1 MSEQSEI
8 LRRELKQL
16 QLEAEKILDEIDVK
30 EAEILQIEEDEAK
43 GVLFDLIVERGKILQ
58 ELRSRCSQIKE
69 IWFDDEDKDAFYLR
83 DAKYGMKLAFFD
95 YDAHNLEEFEEWVKL
110 QIESLPFYQLLLENF
125 SDDLIGTDGYYPI
138 CIRINS
144 HNLLA
149 LQYRPETY
157 AVTIT
162 HRKFVDYN
170 AVEELLANA
179 YDDRKFEKSRIV
191 DSDEIIF
198 TSTTEAVC
206 NIVDLVRKIKMIKS
220 EVRQN
225 LS

>member
-16 QLEAEKILDEIDVK
+16 QLEAEKILDEIDAK

-43 GVLFDLIVERGKILQ
+43 GALFDLIVERGKILK
-58 ELRSRCSQIKE
+58 ELKSQCSISKK
-69 IWFDDEDKDAFYLR
+69 IYVDDKNEDILYLR
-83 DAKYGMKLAFFD
+83 ESRNGLKLAAFV
-95 YDAHNLEEFEEWVKL
+95 YDDHTIEEFEEWVKL
-110 QIESLPFYQLLLENF
+110 QINSIDFYQLLLDNF
-125 SDDLIGTDGYYPI
+125 YDDLVDAEVYQPI
-138 CIRINS
+138 MLELDES
-144 HNLLA
+144 
-149 LQYRPETY
+149 QYLTMTYQPETL

-162 HRKFVDYN
+162 RRKHLDYN
-170 AVEELLANA
+170 QIEDLLSAA
-179 YDDRKFEKSRIV
+179 YCDQKFKKSGIV
-191 DSDEIIF
+191 DSYEIIF
-198 TSTTEAVC
+198 TSSTKSFC

>member
-1 MSEQSEI
+1 MSKQSEM
-8 LRRELKQL
+8 LRHELKQL
-16 QLEAEKILDEIDVK
+16 QSEADKILDEIEKK
-30 EAEILQIEEDEAK
+30 EAEILQIEEDEAN

-95 YDAHNLEEFEEWVKL
+95 YDDHNLEEFEEWVKL

-125 SDDLIGTDGYYPI
+125 SEDLIGADGYYPI
-138 CIRINS
+138 RIRLNS

-149 LQYRPETY
+149 LQYRPKTC

-162 HRKFVDYN
+162 HQKFVDYN

-198 TSTTEAVC
+198 TSTTETVC
-206 NIVDLVRKIKMIKS
+206 NLVNLVETIEKIRRSVKQEI
-220 EVRQN
+220 E
-225 LS
+225 